1 MFLQHISHNTLK
13 PVSCFHFFPSYWLS
27 LQVGTLPLDVG
38 VCATTLQ
45 KGQTL
50 DELIEAILRSAE
62 NDLTGFTHQP
72 ILSKLKESPEGIR
85 CVQFKGVK
93 HEGVNLAEPREVA
106 AAMKRRQ
113 AIFYHIPSGE
123 YRLATRAHRT
133 VLLERY
139 DPVEPSVPSPL

>member
-1 MFLQHISHNTLK
+1 MTNILTS
-13 PVSCFHFFPSYWLS
+13 VSFFFANWLF

-38 VCATTLQ
+38 ECATALESGETV
-45 KGQTL
+45 
-50 DELIEAILRSAE
+50 DDVIEATLRSAE
-62 NDLTGFTHQP
+62 DDLGGFTHQP
-72 ILSKLKESPEGIR
+72 ILSALKASPEGLR

-106 AAMKRRQ
+106 VAMKTRQ
-113 AIFYHIPSGE
+113 AIVYHIPSGE

-139 DPVEPSVPSPL
+139 DPVVSSPV